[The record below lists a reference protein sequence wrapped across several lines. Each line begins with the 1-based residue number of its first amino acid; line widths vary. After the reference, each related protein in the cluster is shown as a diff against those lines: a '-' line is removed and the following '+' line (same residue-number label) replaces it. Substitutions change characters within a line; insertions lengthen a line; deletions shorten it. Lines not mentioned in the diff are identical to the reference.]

1 MGKLI
6 VFEGTDGSGKSTQFS
21 LLTKRL
27 QAIGKDFRTMVFP
40 QYSEQSSALI
50 RMYLGGEFGTRP
62 TDVNAYAAS
71 TFYAVDR
78 FASYRKVWKKY
89 YEEGGLMLSD
99 RYTTSN
105 AVHQASK
112 MPPEERSD
120 FFGWLYDFEYTK
132 MELPKPDLVIYLDV
146 PTELTGQLMRKRES
160 ETNTN
165 ADIHEQ
171 HLDYLRLCRST
182 GLEAAKYYGWN
193 MIHCAKDGK
202 MRSIEDIHNEIFTLV
217 MKCLEEE

>member
-27 QAIGKDFRTMVFP
+27 QAIGREFRTMVFP
-40 QYSEQSSALI
+40 QYSEPSSALI

-62 TDVNAYAAS
+62 SDVNAYAAS

-78 FASYRKVWKKY
+78 FAAYRKVWGQY
-89 YEEGGLMLSD
+89 YKEGGVMLSD

-105 AVHQASK
+105 AVHQGSK
-112 MPPEERSD
+112 VPEEERKD
-120 FFGWLYDFEYTK
+120 FFRWLYDFEYGK

-146 PTELTGQLMRKRES
+146 PTELTGQLMRKREAA
-160 ETNTN
+160 TNTN

-171 HLDYLRLCRST
+171 HMDYLKLCRST
-182 GLEAAKYYGWN
+182 GLEAAAFYGWN
-193 MIHCAKDGK
+193 IIHCARDGK
-202 MRSIEDIHNEIFTLV
+202 MRSIEDIHNEIFALV
-217 MKCLEEE
+217 QSVLED

>member
-27 QAIGKDFRTMVFP
+27 QAIGTEFRTMVFP
-40 QYSEQSSALI
+40 QYSEPSSALI

-62 TDVNAYAAS
+62 SDVNAYAAS

-78 FASYRKVWKKY
+78 FAAYRKVWGQY
-89 YEEGGLMLSD
+89 YKEGGVMLSD

-105 AVHQASK
+105 AVHQGSK
-112 MPPEERSD
+112 VPEEERKA
-120 FFGWLYDFEYTK
+120 FLEWLYDFEYGK

-146 PTELTGQLMRKRES
+146 PTELTGQLMRKREAA
-160 ETNTN
+160 TNTN

-171 HLDYLRLCRST
+171 HMDYLKLCRST
-182 GLEAAKYYGWN
+182 GLEAAEFYGWN
-193 MIHCAKDGK
+193 IIHCAKDGK
-202 MRSIEDIHNEIFTLV
+202 MRSIEDIHNEIFALV
-217 MKCLEEE
+217 QSCLEE

>member
-6 VFEGTDGSGKSTQFS
+6 VFEGTDGSGKSTQFA

-27 QAIGKDFRTMVFP
+27 EAVGTAFRTMVFP

-62 TDVNAYAAS
+62 SDVNAYAAS

-78 FASYRKVWKKY
+78 FAAYRKVWGQY
-89 YEEGGLMLSD
+89 YGEGGVMLSD

-105 AVHQASK
+105 AVHQGSK
-112 MPPEERSD
+112 VPAEERKA
-120 FFGWLYDFEYTK
+120 FFEWLYDYEYGK

-146 PTELTGQLMRKRES
+146 PTELTGQLMRKREAA
-160 ETNTN
+160 TNTN

-171 HLDYLRLCRST
+171 HMDYLKLCRST
-182 GLEAAKYYGWN
+182 GLEAAEFYGWN
-193 MIHCAKDGK
+193 IIHCAKDGK
-202 MRSIEDIHNEIFTLV
+202 MRSIEDIHNEIFALV
-217 MKCLEEE
+217 QSALEE

>member
-27 QAIGKDFRTMVFP
+27 QAEGVEFRTMVFP
-40 QYSEQSSALI
+40 QYSEPSSALI
-50 RMYLGGEFGTRP
+50 RMYLGGEFGAKP
-62 TDVNAYAAS
+62 SDVNAYAAS

-78 FASYRKVWKKY
+78 YASYRKIWREY
-89 YEEGGLMLSD
+89 YQAGGLMLSD

-112 MPPEERSD
+112 EPPERREEVC
-120 FFGWLYDFEYTK
+120 GWLED
-132 MELPKPDLVIYLDV
+132 VDV
-146 PTELTGQLMRKRES
+146 PTELTDQMLRKRENH
-160 ETNTN
+160 THTH

-171 HLDYLRLCRST
+171 NMDYLRQCRAVGT
-182 GLEAAKYYGWN
+182 DAARHYGWTV
-193 MIHCAKDGK
+193 IQCAKDGK
-202 MRSIEDIHNEIFTLV
+202 MRTIDDIHAEIYARV
-217 MKCLEEE
+217 KECLEG